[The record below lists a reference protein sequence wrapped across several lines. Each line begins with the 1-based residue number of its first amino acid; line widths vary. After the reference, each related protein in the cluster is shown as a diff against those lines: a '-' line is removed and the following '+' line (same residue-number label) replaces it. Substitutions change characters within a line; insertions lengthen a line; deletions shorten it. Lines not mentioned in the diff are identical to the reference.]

1 MEVMGRNRRVTG
13 MIFSITPKVEK
24 LGSFRTVQCGSTLAG
39 VSKTT
44 PSFRK
49 WATWNFEVS

>member
-13 MIFSITPKVEK
+13 IIFNITPMVEK
-24 LGSFRTVQCGSTLAG
+24 LGFFRTVQCGSTSVG

-49 WATWNFEVS
+49 WATWKFEVS

>member
-13 MIFSITPKVEK
+13 IIFNITPMVEN
-24 LGSFRTVQCGSTLAG
+24 LGFFRTVQCGSTLVG
-39 VSKTT
+39 VSETT

-49 WATWNFEVS
+49 WATWKFEVS